1 MTTVRR
7 TLVLLVLTV
16 AVVVG
21 ASLPAQALFADTAAA
36 PAMSLGTLTVQP
48 PTSVKVD
55 TSCLTTTVVTR
66 RTYTSNY
73 WGGSTQTGYSQ
84 STTTQTSRTNVD
96 STATTR
102 TDGPGW
108 NEYTITTTSKNTELY
123 ATASWKP
130 STSANVSGYQMVAHL
145 GNGDVFTFAQSANAT
160 SMSANADADYLST
173 NLQLTIDTVTTYG
186 WTASSALSKT
196 LTC

>member
-48 PTSVKVD
+48 PTDVDVD
-55 TSCLTTTVVTR
+55 TTCFTTTVVTK
-66 RTYTSNY
+66 RTYRTNS
-73 WGGSTQTGYSQ
+73 WGGDTLTGYSQ
-84 STTTQTSRTNVD
+84 SSTTQRSNKNVDGETTDRTN
-96 STATTR
+96 
-102 TDGPGW
+102 GPGW
-108 NEYTITTTSKNTELY
+108 NEYTITTTSKDTELY
-123 ATASWKP
+123 ASATWTR
-130 STSANVSGYQMVAHL
+130 STSAKVAGYQMTAHL
-145 GNGDVFTFAQSANAT
+145 GNGHTFTMTQGANAT

-173 NLQLTIDTVTTYG
+173 SLKLTIDTVTTYG